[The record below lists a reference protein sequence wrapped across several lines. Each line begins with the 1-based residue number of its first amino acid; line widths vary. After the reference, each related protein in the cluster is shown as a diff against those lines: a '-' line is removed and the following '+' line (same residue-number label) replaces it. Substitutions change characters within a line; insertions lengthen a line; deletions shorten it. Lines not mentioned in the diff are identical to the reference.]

1 MVRVLLA
8 IVVLGSIG
16 VLALSFVNV
25 SPLEIERDGR
35 TVEVRG
41 EHLTARFSSAGQLS
55 GEFMVFGASE
65 HPSDIESAWLLTVT
79 ADDGRW
85 LLEEYPDLRR
95 CGSAGADH
103 FKRIAEGMYL
113 IGGNGAAHRALR
125 KAAALQAEHER
136 DGGGRLCMRLAGER
150 VELEYVGWPEA
161 GRDLTEELQR
171 ARRDTPY
178 FLIDQ
183 AELIECGAS

>member
-8 IVVLGSIG
+8 VVVLGSVG

-35 TVEVRG
+35 TVKVRG
-41 EHLTARFSSAGQLS
+41 EHLAARFTSAGRLS

-79 ADDGRW
+79 AADGRW
-85 LLEEYPDLRR
+85 LLDEYPDLRR
-95 CGSAGADH
+95 CGSAGAEH

-113 IGGNGAAHRALR
+113 IGGNGGAHRTLA
-125 KAAALQAEHER
+125 KAASLQAEHER
-136 DGGGRLCMRLAGER
+136 SGGERLCLRLAGER
-150 VELEYVGWPEA
+150 VELEYAGWPEA
-161 GRDLTEELQR
+161 DRDLTEELQR

-183 AELIECGAS
+183 AELIDCG